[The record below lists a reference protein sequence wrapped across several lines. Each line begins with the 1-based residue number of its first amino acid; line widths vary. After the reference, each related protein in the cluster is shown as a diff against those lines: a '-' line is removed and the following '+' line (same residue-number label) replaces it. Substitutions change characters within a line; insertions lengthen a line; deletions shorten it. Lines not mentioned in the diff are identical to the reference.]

1 MTMCAHSLALGS
13 SQTDALP
20 ISSSEALHVR
30 TFPLPTQTAPVSM
43 ESDQG
48 CSSKPSAS
56 CGNSS
61 NADADPVGSALRT
74 ALACEVRALTGFS
87 VGWRMLATP
96 QEETLRFVHEQGAR
110 WGVRI
115 TWLEF
120 DPTEPF
126 QTAVVGLNSASRN
139 GEPFE
144 AVIRER
150 GMLPNPVA
158 SICSQYLKVKRAIA
172 YMRDMLGLENWLNV
186 IGLRHDEPRRV
197 AKTMARNEGSKEAFE
212 TVLPLNSARITR
224 RHVSAFWKAQP
235 FDLALPDIDGKTPL
249 GNCDLCFKKR
259 KATIMGIM
267 RLFPNTPHWW
277 IRMEMDAPALGNL
290 RGPEL
295 ATFRADR
302 PSYRQMLEYVQD
314 QGDIEDDGE
323 ESLPCGCHD

>member
-1 MTMCAHSLALGS
+1 MTAWLTPDQIRHFNFGTEPVLLSVSGGRTSGFMLWATLQAYGG
-13 SQTDALP
+13 TLP
-20 ISSSEALHVR
+20 DNVHVV
-30 TFPLPTQTAPVSM
+30 FF
-43 ESDQG
+43 
-48 CSSKPSAS
+48 
-56 CGNSS
+56 N
-61 NADADPVGSALRT
+61 
-74 ALACEVRALTGFS
+74 TGKEF
-87 VGWRMLATP
+87 
-96 QEETLRFVHEQGAR
+96 EETLRFVHEQSVR

-120 DPTEPF
+120 DPSEPF
-126 QTAVVGLNSASRN
+126 QTGVVGLNSASRN

-158 SICSQYLKVKRAIA
+158 SICSQYLKVKRGIA
-172 YMRDMLGLENWLNV
+172 YMRDMLGLESWLNV

-197 AKTMARNEGSKEAFE
+197 AKQLARNEGSKEAFE
-212 TVLPLNSARITR
+212 TALPLHSARINR
-224 RHVSAFWKAQP
+224 RHVSTFWKAQP
-235 FDLALPDIDGKTPL
+235 FDLALPDNDGKTPL

-267 RLFPNTPHWW
+267 RLFPQTPHWW

-302 PSYRQMLEYVQD
+302 PTYRQMWEYVQD